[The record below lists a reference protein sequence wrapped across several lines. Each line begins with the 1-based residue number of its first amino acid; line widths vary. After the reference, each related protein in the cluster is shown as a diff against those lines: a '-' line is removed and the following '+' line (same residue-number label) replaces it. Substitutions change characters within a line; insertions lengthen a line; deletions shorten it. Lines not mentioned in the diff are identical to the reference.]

1 MLQNHLEC
9 LERALNAIV
18 RLCHTGKLQHIN
30 DSDLRA
36 LERVTEN
43 LVAEIDT
50 QEEGER
56 SRV

>member
-1 MLQNHLEC
+1 MLQNHLES

-18 RLCHTGKLQHIN
+18 RLCHTGKLQHSN